1 MVDSTGAEDLSAAVD
16 GLEGSLGAAADMTAS
31 FESELARMRTALA
44 ATGRDVATLERGFS
58 RGLKRAFDGV
68 VFDGKSLSEALD
80 GLARTMV
87 NTTYSAAIRPV
98 TGHLGELLGNSVQG
112 LVSGL
117 LPFAQGGSFAQ
128 GRVMPFA
135 SGGVVRNATLFPMRG
150 GAGLMGEA
158 GAEAILPLARG
169 RDGKLGVRAG
179 GGGSTVNVTMNVT
192 TPDVAGFQRSRG
204 QIAAQMRRALDR
216 GARNL

>member
-1 MVDSTGAEDLSAAVD
+1 MVDSSDIDTFGAAID
-16 GLEGSLGAAADMTAS
+16 GVESGLGAASDMAAS
-31 FESELARMRTALA
+31 FESELTRMRSALA

-58 RGLKRAFDGV
+58 SGLRRAFDGV

-87 NTTYSAAIRPV
+87 QTTYSAAIRPV
-98 TGHLGELLGNSVQG
+98 TSHFGEMLGDGVRN
-112 LVSGL
+112 LVEGL
-117 LPFAQGGSFAQ
+117 LPFESGAGFAQ

-135 SGGVVRNATLFPMRG
+135 NGGVVRNATLFPMRG
-150 GAGLMGEA
+150 ATGLMGEA
-158 GAEAILPLARG
+158 GPEAILPLARG
-169 RDGKLGVRAG
+169 RDGKLGVRSG
-179 GGGSTVNVTMNVT
+179 GGNANVSMVMNVS
-192 TPDVAGFQRSRG
+192 TPDVGGFQRSRG